1 MYKIKSKAGC
11 RLRSYALSVA
21 EESGRV
27 RLKVVFWI
35 AIIGLAIYGAALVV
49 PPYVSYKML
58 QYEVEGV
65 AETAYM
71 YSDAQIESSLLS
83 KAATWS
89 IDIDQYDIEII
100 RDHEDIDIS
109 INYGVSVVF
118 FGRYK
123 RVFDYDIYVTRPLKE
138 T

>member
-1 MYKIKSKAGC
+1 M
-11 RLRSYALSVA
+11 SVA

-109 INYGVSVVF
+109 INYGVSAVF

-123 RVFDYDIYVTRPLKE
+123 RVFNYDIYVTRPLKE